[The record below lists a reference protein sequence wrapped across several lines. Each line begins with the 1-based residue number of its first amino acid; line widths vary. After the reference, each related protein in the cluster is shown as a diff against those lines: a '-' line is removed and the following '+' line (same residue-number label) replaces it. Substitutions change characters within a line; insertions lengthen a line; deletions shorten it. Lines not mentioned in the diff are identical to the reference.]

1 MLGSARGREGKLVKC
16 IIRKKGG
23 LGGQNAAQYTLL
35 CLDTVRIFVA
45 FPETFEIRL
54 VRLNAC
60 RLGTFATSLHF
71 RKSEYSIG
79 QPKIGRLVRTYVGSM
94 KPIREYGNY

>member
-1 MLGSARGREGKLVKC
+1 MLGSARGREGKLRSVLFG
-16 IIRKKGG
+16 KKGG
-23 LGGQNAAQYTLL
+23 LGGQNAAQYMLL

-45 FPETFEIRL
+45 FPETFE
-54 VRLNAC
+54 VRLIRSNAC
-60 RLGTFATSLHF
+60 RLGAFATSLHF

-79 QPKIGRLVRTYVGSM
+79 QPEIGRLVRTYVGSM